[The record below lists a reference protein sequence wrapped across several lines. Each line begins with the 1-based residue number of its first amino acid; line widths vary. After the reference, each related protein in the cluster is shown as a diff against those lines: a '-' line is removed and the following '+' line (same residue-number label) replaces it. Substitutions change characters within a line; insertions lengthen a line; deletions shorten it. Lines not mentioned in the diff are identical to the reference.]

1 MTGILR
7 FFAVLIFAAGL
18 AACGS
23 DSDSASESA
32 AGPEYTLT
40 LSMAELMA
48 HVLEPVAD
56 SLWRS
61 AGWIDDEIEGY
72 YELYPTTDE
81 GWHQAEER
89 AALIVEIGNTLMLPG
104 RAVDNDSWATYSKAM
119 STVGLNMMQ
128 AAEQQNEEE
137 FFQTGAQLYSV
148 CTACHQSYSPDIAG
162 RFAPSS
168 LSQ

>member
-1 MTGILR
+1 MGRILR
-7 FFAVLIFAAGL
+7 LAAVLPLITAL
-18 AACGS
+18 VACGG
-23 DSDSASESA
+23 DSEPSGAAASEA
-32 AGPEYTLT
+32 DYTLT

-89 AALIVEIGNTLMLPG
+89 AALIVEIGNSLMLPG

-128 AAEQQNEEE
+128 AAEQQDEEE

-168 LSQ
+168 LTQ